1 MCDPTPNPNE
11 GDRARDG
18 RAGRGKG
25 WLWKV
30 SPRVR
35 GGRTT
40 PTNASCSANQPR
52 TGQLAHAQSPTPNLL
67 YVCFG
72 DTLCRVERHWV
83 RVLGARHV
91 THRCSCAPCP
101 QPHGVDIR
109 VCQWLLLCVCNQR
122 VATKEGMVNRHHR
135 ENSERERERG
145 RSLRGE
151 GRV

>member
-1 MCDPTPNPNE
+1 MALE
-11 GDRARDG
+11 GVTKGTGWTYYPHQRILLCEPATYRSAR
-18 RAGRGKG
+18 
-25 WLWKV
+25 
-30 SPRVR
+30 
-35 GGRTT
+35 T
-40 PTNASCSANQPR
+40 CSV
-52 TGQLAHAQSPTPNLL
+52 THTQSTLESVL

-83 RVLGARHV
+83 RLLGARHV

-101 QPHGVDIR
+101 QPHTVDIR

-135 ENSERERERG
+135 ENSERERERD

-151 GRV
+151 GRVTQ